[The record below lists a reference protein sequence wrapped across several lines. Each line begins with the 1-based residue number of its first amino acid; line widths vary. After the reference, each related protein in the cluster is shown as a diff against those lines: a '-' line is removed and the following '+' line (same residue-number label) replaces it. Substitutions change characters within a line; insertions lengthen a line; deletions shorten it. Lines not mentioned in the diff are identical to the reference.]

1 MSNADETPK
10 NKPIDPSIGGDK
22 ISPEMNAALH
32 AAKEEDAANQPPA
45 TEGETT
51 PEDAPPSP
59 ESIAE
64 VQEAI
69 SNILGEDEEAINTS
83 EAANTPSPQDELAGM
98 KEQLIRTMA
107 DMENLRK
114 RSEREL
120 ADSRKYAVT
129 GFARDLVN
137 VVENLQLAIQN
148 IPAEDRKQDEKL
160 ENLAQGVEMT
170 YNELIRIFE
179 GNGIVRIDPKGEKF
193 NHNHHQAVAQVE
205 DAEAEP
211 GSVIDVLQAGYI
223 IHDRLLRPAMVTVA
237 KGGDK
242 SESITTQA

>member
-1 MSNADETPK
+1 
-10 NKPIDPSIGGDK
+10 
-22 ISPEMNAALH
+22 
-32 AAKEEDAANQPPA
+32 
-45 TEGETT
+45 
-51 PEDAPPSP
+51 
-59 ESIAE
+59 
-64 VQEAI
+64 
-69 SNILGEDEEAINTS
+69 
-83 EAANTPSPQDELAGM
+83 
-98 KEQLIRTMA
+98 
-107 DMENLRK
+107 MENLRK

-148 IPAEDRKQDEKL
+148 ITPEDRKANEKVEKL
-160 ENLAQGVEMT
+160 AEGVEMT

-179 GNGIVRIDPKGEKF
+179 SNGIVRIDPIGEKF

-211 GSVIDVLQAGYI
+211 GTVTQVLQAGYI

-237 KGGDK
+237 KSGDK
-242 SESITTQA
+242 AESVTTEA

>member
-1 MSNADETPK
+1 MFKRAMNNPEDTPK
-10 NKPIDPSIGGDK
+10 KEETEPSISNDK
-22 ISPEMNAALH
+22 ISAEMNAALH
-32 AAKEEDAANQPPA
+32 AAKEEEQA
-45 TEGETT
+45 TKPEETSSEKPT
-51 PEDAPPSP
+51 NDG
-59 ESIAE
+59 IAD

-69 SNILGEDEEAINTS
+69 ANVLGNDEEPLNTAPAQDEDE
-83 EAANTPSPQDELAGM
+83 AAAVKD
-98 KEQLIRTMA
+98 QLIRAMA
-107 DMENLRK
+107 EMENLRK

-137 VVENLQLAIQN
+137 VVESLQLAIQN
-148 IPAEDRKQDEKL
+148 ISPEDMKANEKVGKLAE
-160 ENLAQGVEMT
+160 GVEMT

-179 GNGIVRIDPKGEKF
+179 NNGIVRIDPLGEKF

-205 DAEAEP
+205 DADAEP
-211 GSVIDVLQAGYI
+211 GTVTQVLQAGYI

-242 SESITTQA
+242 AESVTTEA